1 MKRLG
6 SIGLLF
12 ILVLAVSS
20 PAISQMKSSA
30 TQTVTFAVNRSATA
44 ALKVFASS
52 PSLNLSS
59 NSSGTIAFR
68 SSLEKMSVKVT
79 IAETSTHTAAVS
91 KNASDVHMDVRSVL
105 QTRNSATIDGIP
117 TVVTVTE

>member
-1 MKRLG
+1 MKKFG

-30 TQTVTFAVNRSATA
+30 TQTVLFAVNRSATA
-44 ALKVFASS
+44 ALKVFANS

-68 SSLEKMSVKVT
+68 SSLEKLSVKVT
-79 IAETSTHTAAVS
+79 IAETSTNTAAVS
-91 KNASDVHMDVRSVL
+91 KNTSDVQMDVLSVL
-105 QTRNSATIDGIP
+105 QTKYSVTVDKTPTI
-117 TVVTVTE
+117 VTVTE